1 MSLTNYSLSKNF
13 FIPSHSKIFLG
24 LCQKGKKC
32 KFSHDLSIEKGSDNI
47 DIYTDQ
53 RMQIFDATEDDMSHW
68 DENKLKEVVKTQE
81 GKYKNQK
88 PTEIICKFFLDAVE
102 NRRYGW
108 KWLCPNGM
116 SCIYRHCLP
125 PNYVLKRDM
134 ISQKGNEDDIA
145 LEERLEEERSKI
157 TFEKGTKLNIELFS
171 KWKEEKKRKREEEVE
186 KKRKDEIK
194 KVGGKAGA
202 LTGRALFEYDK
213 T

>member
-1 MSLTNYSLSKNF
+1 MS
-13 FIPSHSKIFLG
+13 LG

-32 KFSHDLSIEKGSDNI
+32 KFSHDLSLEKDSDNI

-53 RMQIFDATEDDMSHW
+53 RMQIFDATEDDMAQW
-68 DENKLKEVVKTQE
+68 DEKKLKEVVKTQE

-108 KWLCPNGM
+108 KWVCPNGM

-134 ISQKGNEDDIA
+134 ISQKVEDDIA

-157 TFEKGTKLNIELFS
+157 TFEKGTKLNIELFL
-171 KWKEEKKRKREEEVE
+171 KWKEEKKKKRDEEME

-194 KVGGKAGA
+194 KVGGKANA
-202 LTGRALFEYDK
+202 LSGRALFEYDK
-213 T
+213 A